1 MLTTLSTVGY
11 GDFYPYSMAEK
22 VVGAIT
28 QVVGVTFFSIVMN
41 AFIGVVMSMNDSEGP
56 NNEDLLAKWL

>member
-1 MLTTLSTVGY
+1 
-11 GDFYPYSMAEK
+11 
-22 VVGAIT
+22 VGAIT